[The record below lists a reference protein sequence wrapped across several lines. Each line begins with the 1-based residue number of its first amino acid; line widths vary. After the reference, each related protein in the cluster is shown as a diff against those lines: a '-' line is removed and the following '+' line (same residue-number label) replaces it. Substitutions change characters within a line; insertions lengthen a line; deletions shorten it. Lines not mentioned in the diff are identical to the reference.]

1 MDASPDPTGEPAGA
15 SGGSAALALAV
26 VAFATA
32 MAYVEAAVVVD
43 LRAALGVGSDVL
55 RLGHVPGTDHFVVI
69 EFGRELATLV
79 MLGAVG
85 WLAARTRLERLAWG
99 AVAFGT
105 WDILYYAWLYSMI
118 GWPAALETWDVLF
131 LVPVAWVGPVWAPM
145 VVSAALVGFGLAAAA
160 RLRRGEAL
168 RISGRHIAATASGG
182 LLVVLS
188 FILTA
193 STATSGAQPSF
204 WWPLFALGMAL
215 AAASGI
221 VVLLHR
227 PGGGLEASGSDP
239 S

>member
-1 MDASPDPTGEPAGA
+1 MDASPGPTGEPAG
-15 SGGSAALALAV
+15 SSVRFAALALAV

-43 LRAALGVGSDVL
+43 LRAALGVGSDAL
-55 RLGHVPGTDHFVVI
+55 RLGNVPSADHFVVI

-85 WLAARTRLERLAWG
+85 WLAGRTRLERLAWA

-105 WDILYYAWLYSMI
+105 WDILYYAWLYIMI

-131 LVPVAWVGPVWAPM
+131 LVPVAWVGPVWSPM
-145 VVSAALVGFGLAAAA
+145 VVSAALIGFGLATAA

-168 RISGRHIAATASGG
+168 RISGRHFAAAAGGG
-182 LLVVLS
+182 LLVALS
-188 FILTA
+188 FMLTS
-193 STATSGAQPSF
+193 STAAGGAQPSF

-215 AAASGI
+215 AVASGI
-221 VVLLHR
+221 VVLLRR
-227 PGGGLEASGSDP
+227 PGGDLEASGSDP